1 MKSLIRLLLV
11 LMMLTPFALQANEP
25 VSQDEGGTQSAET
38 GDKKTDKSEGK
49 KKKPSGDTEEEPDC
63 E

>member
-38 GDKKTDKSEGK
+38 GDKNSDKSGDK
-49 KKKPSGDTEEEPDC
+49 KKKSSAEVEEEPDC